1 MAGYY
6 YHYTTGQAFTDIAK
20 SKSFWLTNGRYLNDP
35 MDCDDRGDE
44 LKNLADVHLTGEL
57 KTAFMKARKNLVEAY
72 VTSFAKSS
80 DSLLHWRAY
89 GDDGAGIA
97 LGFDPAVLVP
107 SDRAPGGYRLDPKV
121 MLSAQPVIYKQSKL
135 DEYLRLIFESSV
147 KRVEAGENVKSV
159 AVNMLLTSKT
169 ILCGYKHE
177 SWAGE
182 DETRLIHLAITSAT
196 EVLTRGFRVNRGNLY
211 DYVVSPFQAE
221 ALKTVTIG
229 PKCSFDKGM
238 VERFLSKL
246 GYSNFT
252 IERSKLLYR

>member
-1 MAGYY
+1 MTGYY

-35 MDCDDRGDE
+35 MDCDDRGDD
-44 LKNLADVHLTGEL
+44 LKALADALLTGEL
-57 KTAFMKARKNLVEAY
+57 KTAFMKVRNKVVEAY

-97 LGFDPAVLVP
+97 LGFDPALLV
-107 SDRAPGGYRLDPKV
+107 SSERAPGGYRLDPKL
-121 MLSAQPVIYKQSKL
+121 MISAQPVIYKQSKL

-147 KRVEAGENVKSV
+147 KRVEDGEDVKSV
-159 AVNMLLTSKT
+159 AINMLLTSKT

-182 DETRLIHLAITSAT
+182 DETRLIHLATDSAP
-196 EVLTRGFRVNRGNLY
+196 EVLQRGFRVNRGNLY
-211 DYVVSPFQAE
+211 DYAVSPFQAK
-221 ALKTVTIG
+221 ALKTVIIG
-229 PKCSFDKGM
+229 PKCSFDEAM
-238 VERFLSKL
+238 IERFLFKL